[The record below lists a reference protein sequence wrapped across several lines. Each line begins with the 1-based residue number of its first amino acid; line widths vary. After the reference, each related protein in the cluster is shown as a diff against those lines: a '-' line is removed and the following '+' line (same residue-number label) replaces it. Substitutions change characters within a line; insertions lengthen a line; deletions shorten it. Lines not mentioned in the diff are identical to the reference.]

1 MNVPKENGG
10 CDRTASQAGFTLV
23 ELLVV
28 IAIIGTLVGLLL
40 PAVQLVR
47 ETARTTTCANRMKQ
61 LVLSIH
67 SHENAF
73 RVLPAGTWKVP
84 AGTTTWDASPYIQL
98 LPFVEQNDLYTFLYS
113 GSYSSFATST
123 RPRNAPEFNCP
134 SDPTVYPSTSRHPS
148 NFVFSKGDTFT
159 QPGRTGGVD
168 NPYESAD
175 MRGLFNNNN
184 HRLALKD
191 VTDGL
196 SSTIV
201 LSEIV
206 RPTLSGATSAASG
219 MAACHQCDDPRF
231 WQTVNNFSATSGP
244 RTASSC
250 FAKWR
255 GSKFVEDSTVS
266 LLGAYRSPGMHWSS
280 GFQNYW
286 SFCTVLAP
294 NGPSCT
300 QGGTTFDQGIITPRS
315 YHRNGVNAAML
326 DGAVWFLSQD
336 IEAGNNAGTERTK
349 LSQGVGPYGVWG
361 RLGCRGDGQ
370 PINRSSF

>member
-1 MNVPKENGG
+1 MWSHRKPSWFYARGAFGG
-10 CDRTASQAGFTLV
+10 DRDHRRAHRTALAGGTGGAGSSTANN
-23 ELLVV
+23 LLKPHE
-28 IAIIGTLVGLLL
+28 A
-40 PAVQLVR
+40 
-47 ETARTTTCANRMKQ
+47 ARPGHVDPYQ
-61 LVLSIH
+61 
-67 SHENAF
+67 
-73 RVLPAGTWKVP
+73 VLPAGSWTGP
-84 AGTTTWDASPYIQL
+84 AGATTWAASPYIQL
-98 LPFVEQNDLYTFLYS
+98 LPFVERDDIYTFIYS
-113 GSYSSFATST
+113 GSSSSLATVA
-123 RPRNAPEFNCP
+123 RPRSAPEFNCP
-134 SDPTVYPSTSRHPS
+134 SDPTVYPSDSRHPS
-148 NFVFSKGDTFT
+148 NFVFSKGDTFM

-206 RPTLSGATSAASG
+206 RPTLSGGATPG
-219 MAACHQCDDPRF
+219 MAACHQCDPAGNPPTNF
-231 WQTVNNFSATSGP
+231 TWHTVNNLSATSGP

-250 FAKWR
+250 FAKWQGGR
-255 GSKFVEDSTVS
+255 FVEDNTVS

-326 DGAVWFLSQD
+326 DGAVRFINAQID
-336 IEAGNNAGTERTK
+336 AGNNAGTERTR

-370 PINRSSF
+370 PIDRSSF

>member
-1 MNVPKENGG
+1 MNVPKESGG
-10 CDRTASQAGFTLV
+10 CGRSASQAGFTLV
-23 ELLVV
+23 ELLAV
-28 IAIIGTLVGLLL
+28 IAIIGVLVGLLL
-40 PAVQLVR
+40 PAVQAAR
-47 ETARTTTCANRMKQ
+47 EAARRTICSNRMKQ
-61 LVLSIH
+61 LVLGIH
-67 SHENAF
+67 THVDTYQ
-73 RVLPAGTWKVP
+73 VLPAGSWNVP
-84 AGTTTWDASPYIQL
+84 ASATTWAASPYIQL
-98 LPFVEQNDLYTFLYS
+98 LPFVERNDLYTVIYS
-113 GSYSSFATST
+113 GSSSSLATVA
-123 RPRNAPEFNCP
+123 RPRSAPEFNCP

-168 NPYESAD
+168 NPYESSD

-184 HRLALKD
+184 YRLALKD
-191 VTDGL
+191 VPDGL

-206 RPTLSGATSAASG
+206 RPTLSGGATPG
-219 MAACHQCDDPRF
+219 MAACHQCDQGVA
-231 WQTVNNFSATSGP
+231 WATVNNFSATSGP

-255 GSKFVEDSTVS
+255 GSKFVEDNTVS

-280 GFQNYW
+280 GQQNYW

-300 QGGTTFDQGIITPRS
+300 QGGTTFNQGIITPRS
-315 YHRNGVNAAML
+315 YHPNGVNAAML
-326 DGAVWFLSQD
+326 DGSVWFINAQ
-336 IEAGNNAGTERTK
+336 IEAGNNAGTERTR

-370 PINRSSF
+370 PIDRSSF